1 MILHPGKVYT
11 MTEVR
16 QQFLKASYERV
27 MKDIESAVIRR
38 GEHKPVQLLAASKTM
53 PAEDIVYLSDVGL
66 KYAGENRQQE
76 FTEKYDAVKAAKNPA
91 EYHFIGH
98 LQTNKVKYLVGKADL
113 IHSVDSVHLAEEI
126 SRQACRAGITVPILG
141 QVNIGEEE
149 AKSGV
154 SPEAASEF
162 FAEIGEM
169 KGISLRGMMV
179 VAPICEEKAKIREYF
194 RYSYKIFIDFFGKK
208 PHNIGEAILSMGMSD
223 TYDIAI
229 EEGATMVRVGSAL
242 FGARDYGMGI

>member
-1 MILHPGKVYT
+1 
-11 MTEVR
+11 MTEAR

-27 MKDIESAVIRR
+27 MEDIESAVIRR
-38 GEHKPVQLLAASKTM
+38 GEHKAVQLLAASKTM

-66 KYAGENRQQE
+66 RYAGENRQQE
-76 FTEKYDAVKAAKNPA
+76 FTEKYEAVKSAANPA

-126 SRQACRAGITVPILG
+126 AKQACRMGVTVPILG

-154 SPEAASEF
+154 SPDEAPEF
-162 FAEIGEM
+162 FAALHEM
-169 KGISLRGMMV
+169 QGISLRGMMV
-179 VAPICEEKAKIREYF
+179 VAPICDEKEKIRKYF
-194 RYSYKIFIDFFGKK
+194 RDSYRIFIDFFEKK
-208 PHNIGEAILSMGMSD
+208 PHNIREAILSMGMSD
-223 TYDIAI
+223 TYELAI

-242 FGARDYGMGI
+242 FGHRDYGAGR